1 MKKAEKPAASSRAKS
16 DKGTSKSK
24 AAAPAKAKAK
34 KADGKAAKA
43 EEKADAKGKKAPA
56 KAEAKVDT
64 KAKGKADAKGKKPE
78 AKTDAK
84 ASAKSDGKGKG
95 RGKAAP
101 PAPSE
106 ELAEAAA
113 VVVEAQEAVAAAEDS
128 EDTQPIPAI
137 PDAPPAELSE
147 EERELSSLYQGELE
161 SPSLAHGEFKD
172 QKTADED
179 RPMLPE
185 INARDERRRGWED
198 RRERRRQEREQRRLA
213 RRDSHRGQ
221 QGGGNGQRPPQHQQ
235 GQGGQQQSQPQSFGN
250 RNERG
255 DRPQGGFDRD
265 RGERNDRD
273 RGERNDRND
282 RGDRDRSFQDRNA
295 SGGSAS
301 QASGGQLALPAVS
314 ASPSASGAA
323 AVDAAVGTPMA
334 AATANL
340 FAQLRNGQ
348 PLPVKQLAA
357 MLRKRGLIE
366 GEPDLIWPQLRAELI
381 ADERAFRSLGLRPR
395 VVHRGRDLFAPGPS
409 FSSEESQLVAAVTS
423 IQAATARNLAG
434 WIAQASPAAFERLI
448 HSYLAAVGYR
458 DVNWVKRVD
467 GIAYA
472 QATAPGIE
480 RSVLV
485 SARSGSGAIDRRGIG
500 ELRVGV
506 EAKNLPFGYL
516 FAAGSLSPEAERELE
531 RAGRSIVVVCGD
543 ALVSALMSAG
553 IGVASTAVS
562 VRLLDEQFLDELNAG

>member
-16 DKGTSKSK
+16 AKGASKSK
-24 AAAPAKAKAK
+24 AAAPVKAKAK
-34 KADGKAAKA
+34 KADGKAAKV
-43 EEKADAKGKKAPA
+43 EERADAKGKKAPA
-56 KAEAKVDT
+56 KVDP
-64 KAKGKADAKGKKPE
+64 KAKIETKADAKGKKPE
-78 AKTDAK
+78 AKAEAKIEAK
-84 ASAKSDGKGKG
+84 ADGKAGAKADGKAKG

-101 PAPSE
+101 PAPAE
-106 ELAEAAA
+106 ELAQAAA
-113 VVVEAQEAVAAAEDS
+113 SHEAQQAVASAEDS
-128 EDTQPIPAI
+128 EAPQPLQV

-161 SPSLAHGEFKD
+161 APSLAHGEFKD

-213 RRDSHRGQ
+213 RRDSHRGPQ
-221 QGGGNGQRPPQHQQ
+221 GGNGQRPPQHQQ
-235 GQGGQQQSQPQSFGN
+235 GPGQGGQPPQQQSFGN
-250 RNERG
+250 RNERAE
-255 DRPQGGFDRD
+255 RPQGGFDR
-265 RGERNDRD
+265 GERS
-273 RGERNDRND
+273 DRN
-282 RGDRDRSFQDRNA
+282 DRDRSFQDRNA
-295 SGGSAS
+295 AAGGSSAPAS
-301 QASGGQLALPAVS
+301 SGGQLALPAVS
-314 ASPSASGAA
+314 ASPAAPGAGSAS
-323 AVDAAVGTPMA
+323 VSVETVVGPPMA
-334 AATANL
+334 TATANL
-340 FAQLRNGQ
+340 FAQLRNAQ

-409 FSSEESQLVAAVTS
+409 FSAEESQLVAAVTS
-423 IQAATARNLAG
+423 IHAATARNLAS
-434 WIAQASPAAFERLI
+434 WVAQASPAAFERLI
-448 HSYLAAVGYR
+448 HAYLAAVGYR

-485 SARSGSGAIDRRGIG
+485 SARAGGSAIDRRGIG

-531 RAGRSIVVVCGD
+531 RPGRSIVVVCGD

-553 IGVASTAVS
+553 ICVASTAVS
-562 VRLLDEQFLDELNAG
+562 VRLLDEHFLDELSAG